1 MKEILRTNDPTLV
14 AFAEA
19 LLKGEDI
26 ACFVLDVHI
35 SVLEGG
41 IGILPRRVMVRQ
53 EDHFRARAILKD
65 NDIELP
71 D

>member
-19 LLKGEDI
+19 LLRGEDI
-26 ACFVLDVHI
+26 DCFILDVHM
-35 SVLEGG
+35 SVLEGA
-41 IGILPRRVMVRQ
+41 IGILPRRIMVRQ

-65 NDIELP
+65 NDVDLP
-71 D
+71 E